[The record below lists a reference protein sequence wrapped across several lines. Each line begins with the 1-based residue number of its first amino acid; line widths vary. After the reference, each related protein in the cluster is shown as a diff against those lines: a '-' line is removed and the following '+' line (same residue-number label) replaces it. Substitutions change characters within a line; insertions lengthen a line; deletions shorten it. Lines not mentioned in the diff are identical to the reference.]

1 MRAVKLA
8 LVLAAGL
15 AANAWAQATPERA
28 QDTARQADK
37 PRTATASSLQGYAH
51 PLQEAESRLRQ
62 AKEAAARAPE
72 QSQQS
77 AVSDERGRLAE
88 AGQAALRS
96 MQNVPADFAGTDS
109 YRQAER
115 RFRQN
120 LETFSASQQLNKERA
135 IAGAEEALRTLAELR
150 QQAGRAA
157 DAAGGTIPTPP
168 AAAAGGANR

>member
-1 MRAVKLA
+1 MRAGQLA

-28 QDTARQADK
+28 QDTARQADI
-37 PRTATASSLQGYAH
+37 PRTATASSLQGYALQ
-51 PLQEAESRLRQ
+51 LQEAESRLRQ

-72 QSQQS
+72 QSQQG
-77 AVSDERGRLAE
+77 AVSDERGKLAE
-88 AGQAALRS
+88 AGQAALRG
-96 MQNVPADFAGTDS
+96 MRNVPPEFVNTEA

-120 LETFSASQQLNKERA
+120 LEAFSASQQLDKERT

-150 QQAGRAA
+150 QQVGRAA
-157 DAAGGTIPTPP
+157 DAAGGSIPTPP
-168 AAAAGGANR
+168 AAAGSGANR